1 MVANSYENLNLNN
14 DAAKIYIAIND
25 YVKAV
30 ALLFTDKKYEEI
42 IDIYENKNSDIYD
55 NKYGNMII
63 ESYDNT
69 KNINKAID
77 VCFKINNMDKAIELY
92 YSNEL
97 LKEAIIIYKE
107 NQAFDYEN
115 KTYKILEKCTSNL
128 KDFKLHAFICH
139 YKTKEFGQ
147 AIESYYE
154 LEDKISIIK
163 VYEEECKLPIEKE
176 TIRKLMF
183 NTDVSNER
191 VEELIIKIIESYE
204 TFNEIEKALNL
215 YLAINNKSV
224 ANRVVEIY
232 YELKKYKELI
242 EYKNKITADYEV
254 KSYEYIAKA
263 YEELNDFKNAIDM
276 YLKISIDKKYIFE
289 VLRLGEYLD
298 YDSANKLNTALKAT
312 GDFNN
317 KEKGI
322 IENRLISYIYG
333 EFNLIKE
340 TLKVNDLIENRK
352 RKNYFRLYL
361 DIIENNCKNKGDKVI
376 KDIFDFVIKNN
387 NEKNLIDDECAYKFF
402 IQYYYKFNYLFNS
415 RQYKLSGMVNN
426 VIEKNLKKFAEKNNN
441 TYQEANKLISKNR
454 ELIKEAN
461 TWFEDTI
468 INLSLCTSIED
479 YRKSNIKISK
489 IENLI
494 GRLNGNIKKIDNNQ
508 LGIWKGLGEFTKLF
522 INYDGFI
529 FSVENNKKY
538 KYEVNKYE
546 KLAKYLK
553 DINDIMQE
561 IEKKYV
567 EVKDILVKIKEAN
580 TFTSE
585 IREEIQILCGIK
597 QIIKKK
603 ENTRVIEKSNID
615 DNKVK
620 NNDVKKVESIDSEKV
635 IDLTENNIKKENEEK
650 MEDVN
655 KIIDDAKFEQQIKMA
670 KNAIKNNLDDDV
682 IEKIT
687 ELSKRDLKI
696 IRIALNF

>member
-128 KDFKLHAFICH
+128 KDFKLNAFICH

-263 YEELNDFKNAIDM
+263 YEELNDYKNAIDM

-415 RQYKLSGMVNN
+415 RQYKLSGIVNN

-635 IDLTENNIKKENEEK
+635 IDLIENNIKKENEEK

>member
-1 MVANSYENLNLNN
+1 
-14 DAAKIYIAIND
+14 
-25 YVKAV
+25 
-30 ALLFTDKKYEEI
+30 
-42 IDIYENKNSDIYD
+42 
-55 NKYGNMII
+55 
-63 ESYDNT
+63 
-69 KNINKAID
+69 
-77 VCFKINNMDKAIELY
+77 
-92 YSNEL
+92 
-97 LKEAIIIYKE
+97 
-107 NQAFDYEN
+107 
-115 KTYKILEKCTSNL
+115 
-128 KDFKLHAFICH
+128 
-139 YKTKEFGQ
+139 
-147 AIESYYE
+147 
-154 LEDKISIIK
+154 
-163 VYEEECKLPIEKE
+163 
-176 TIRKLMF
+176 
-183 NTDVSNER
+183 
-191 VEELIIKIIESYE
+191 
-204 TFNEIEKALNL
+204 
-215 YLAINNKSV
+215 
-224 ANRVVEIY
+224 
-232 YELKKYKELI
+232 
-242 EYKNKITADYEV
+242 
-254 KSYEYIAKA
+254 
-263 YEELNDFKNAIDM
+263 M

-317 KEKGI
+317 KEKEI

-376 KDIFDFVIKNN
+376 KDILDFVIKNN
-387 NEKNLIDDECAYKFF
+387 NEKNLIDDEYAYKFF

-670 KNAIKNNLDDDV
+670 KNAIENNLDDDV